1 MATSIIWALNVRRSS
16 RSLMLLQNCNCS
28 PQNKHR
34 CIQIPE
40 CLISYMMVMNLPV
53 WNNIRSSYNASDTKT
68 FCKAP
73 SFLNH
78 HENLLNYQITFR
90 KCQLILL
97 SILVALNV
105 SLSPWTLTV
114 LYTLFLIPKQW
125 EIRTFF
131 INQLPLTSPSS
142 IKPVPQLCQKLGK
155 IQKGLSW
162 YSFQLRIPKQKSL
175 SR

>member
-53 WNNIRSSYNASDTKT
+53 WNNIRSSYNATDTKT

-73 SFLNH
+73 PFLNH
-78 HENLLNYQITFR
+78 QENLFNYQITFR
-90 KCQLILL
+90 KCRLILF
-97 SILVALNV
+97 SIPVVLNV
-105 SLSPWTLTV
+105 SLFPWTQTI
-114 LYTLFLIPKQW
+114 LYKLF
-125 EIRTFF
+125 RTPDAAMSDKNIFY
-131 INQLPLTSPSS
+131 
-142 IKPVPQLCQKLGK
+142 KPIVVNK
-155 IQKGLSW
+155 
-162 YSFQLRIPKQKSL
+162 F
-175 SR
+175 